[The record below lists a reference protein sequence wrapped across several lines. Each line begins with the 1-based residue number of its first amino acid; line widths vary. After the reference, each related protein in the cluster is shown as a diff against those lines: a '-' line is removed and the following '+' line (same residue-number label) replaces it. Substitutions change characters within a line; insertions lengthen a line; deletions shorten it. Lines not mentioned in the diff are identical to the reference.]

1 MKMNMIFKGIITI
14 FALSIVVI
22 FGFLLSK
29 NGKPYNDVL
38 FTIHKVVALAM
49 IIYSYLYI
57 KQYTSIIRNDF
68 WLVLF
73 LIIIVICILALF
85 VTGALLSIGKV
96 DYVLLKR
103 LHLPIALLMSVS
115 AISFV
120 VVFLKKIA

>member
-1 MKMNMIFKGIITI
+1 MNMIFKGSITI
-14 FALSIVVI
+14 FALGMVMI

-29 NGKPYNDVL
+29 NGKPYNDIL

-57 KQYTSIIRNDF
+57 KQFKSIIRNDF

-96 DYVLLKR
+96 DYVMLKR
-103 LHLPIALLMSVS
+103 LHLPIALLMSTTV
-115 AISFV
+115 ISFIL
-120 VVFLKKIA
+120 VFLRKTP